1 MTELPIYTTHRQ
13 PRDCPN
19 VLRAFVAIAAGT
31 LRCSSGLLQILS
43 MATVGCLIYQHPS
56 YSQMQQTP
64 IIPDKGFEGTA
75 PSIPA
80 PVATP
85 GLRGPLPPQVVNPEK
100 GTPASQQPKTI
111 VGLVQAFDEALL
123 KHPRVASIRSQLGI
137 AQAQY
142 AQALTLPNPS
152 FTLYQGMRAEQ
163 TFQRGASI
171 PIEPPWKLVTRVIV
185 AKTQVKQSDL
195 EILSSLWTLRIDVRR
210 AYLEAVVAQET
221 VETLAELK
229 ALSERLL
236 SVAEKRFQAGDVP
249 ELDVLKARL
258 ATSQAEIEYNQG
270 LRRVVQAKQQLNI
283 MLGRGYADEVDVQR
297 LPVLKVRV
305 ETSDLLPNFDVA
317 LAPENDFVL
326 QALHTRLEL
335 KVIAQQI
342 KVANAGRVD
351 AIGNIIPNFQ
361 MNVGNSAT
369 GNPPDGPKIKGG
381 TYIGIS
387 QELPVLNF
395 QQGPIARFNA
405 QIKQLKFETLSTKNL
420 ITAQITAAYQ
430 RLLAARERIRAYRD
444 HVLDDS
450 NEVARLA
457 RRSYEVGQS
466 DITSTLAA
474 QQYNIQVRSQ
484 YLDAVQAYQQAYADL
499 EQALG
504 KPLQ

>member
-1 MTELPIYTTHRQ
+1 MPPQ
-13 PRDCPN
+13 A
-19 VLRAFVAIAAGT
+19 V
-31 LRCSSGLLQILS
+31 
-43 MATVGCLIYQHPS
+43 
-56 YSQMQQTP
+56 
-64 IIPDKGFEGTA
+64 EGTSTTGA
-75 PSIPA
+75 R
-80 PVATP
+80 TP
-85 GLRGPLPPQVVNPEK
+85 
-100 GTPASQQPKTI
+100 TTM

-137 AQAQY
+137 AKAQY

-163 TFQRGASI
+163 TYQRGVSI
-171 PIEPPWKLVTRVIV
+171 PIEPPWKIVTRVLV

-195 EILSSLWTLRIDVRR
+195 EILASLWALRIDVRR

-236 SVAEKRFQAGDVP
+236 SVAQKRFQAGDVP

-270 LRRVVQAKQQLNI
+270 QRRVVQAKQQLNI
-283 MLGRGYADEVDVQR
+283 MLGRGYESEVEVQR
-297 LPVLKVRV
+297 LPLLKGKV
-305 ETSDLLPNFDVA
+305 ETSDLLPNFDNP

-335 KVIAQQI
+335 KIINQQI
-342 KVANAGRVD
+342 KVARAGMTD
-351 AIGNIIPNFQ
+351 AFGNIVPNFQ
-361 MNVGNSAT
+361 MNVGDSAT

-381 TYIGIS
+381 YYVGIS
-387 QELPVLNF
+387 QELPVVNF

-405 QIKQLKFETLSTKNL
+405 QIKQLKFETLSTKNV
-420 ITAQITAAYQ
+420 ITSQITAAYQ
-430 RLLAARERIRAYRD
+430 RLIAARERIRAYRD

-474 QQYNIQVRSQ
+474 QQGNVQVRGQ